1 MKTLA
6 KLFALLL
13 LLPALAQSEE
23 PVVTA
28 VPPTGLEEDDQLEPE
43 VRIIKKDDAQ
53 IHEYRLNGQ
62 LYMVK
67 IEPAIGVPYYIV
79 DMDGDGELESRYN
92 QIDPGLVVPMWMI
105 YRW

>member
-6 KLFALLL
+6 KLFAPLV
-13 LLPALAQSEE
+13 LLPVLAQSGE
-23 PVVTA
+23 PVVTT
-28 VPPTGLEEDDQLEPE
+28 VPPTGLEDEDRLEPE
-43 VRIIKKDDAQ
+43 VRILRKDDAQ

-67 IEPAIGVPYYIV
+67 IEPAIGAPYYFV
-79 DMDGDGELESRYN
+79 DMDGDGQLESRYN
-92 QIDPGLVVPMWMI
+92 QIDPGLVVPTWMI